1 MSESNGKGKHTA
13 LVTGASA
20 GLGKELASLF
30 AKDGHD
36 VVLVARSESKLN
48 ELAADLSKTH
58 GITAHVV
65 AADLG
70 KPTAPDAIVEAT
82 TRKGIFVDHL
92 VNNAGFGSNGAF
104 LDLPLAR
111 EVEMIEVN
119 VTALV
124 KLTHHYGRAMKEKG
138 FGRIMNIAS
147 TAGFQPGP
155 FMATYYATKA
165 FVVSFTE
172 ALAYE
177 LEGSGVT
184 VTCHCPGATKT
195 EFASTAGNDKSRLF
209 QRSGVADAK
218 DVALHAYRSMMSGET
233 LAVHGFLNAVG
244 VAGVRFMPRSVVRGI
259 AAGLNRPA

>member
-1 MSESNGKGKHTA
+1 MSEQNGGKKKHTA

-36 VVLVARSESKLN
+36 LVLVARSESKLKT
-48 ELAADLSKTH
+48 LADDLAKTH
-58 GITAHVV
+58 GIEAHVV

-70 KPTAPDAIVEAT
+70 KPSAPDEIFAAT
-82 TRKGIFVDHL
+82 QKRGIAVDFL

-104 LDLPLAR
+104 LELDLAR
-111 EVEMIEVN
+111 EAEMVEVN
-119 VTALV
+119 ISALV
-124 KLTHHYGRAMKEKG
+124 KLTHHYARPMKERG

-165 FVVSFTE
+165 FVISFTE
-172 ALAYE
+172 ALSFE
-177 LEGSGVT
+177 LDGTGVT

-195 EFASTAGNDKSRLF
+195 EFASTAGNDKSKLF

-218 DVALHAYRSMMSGET
+218 EVAHHAYRAMMDGQILS
-233 LAVHGFLNAVG
+233 VHGFMNKVG
-244 VAGVRFMPRSVVRGI
+244 FHGLRLTPRSVARGI
-259 AAGLNRPA
+259 AASLNKT